1 MKTYTHT
8 SIKDWALEDRPRE
21 KLLQR
26 GIEALTDTE
35 LLAILLA
42 SGTRDRSA
50 LDMAREMLESLGGL
64 PQLAQA
70 SVAELTGFKGIGKTK
85 AITII
90 TAFELGRRKLM
101 KISEAPRLTHSE
113 SVAHYLAPRL
123 ADLKQEVF
131 YVLFLNRNNEI
142 IAEKQI
148 FRGGV
153 SATIIDPRIIFREAI
168 HHLASAI
175 ILSHNHPS
183 GNLTPSQADI
193 EITRKLVSGGK
204 VFDIQV
210 LDHIIVSSRGY
221 YSFADQGLLS

>member
-1 MKTYTHT
+1 MKTYTHNT
-8 SIKDWALEDRPRE
+8 IKDWALEDRPRE

-42 SGTRDRSA
+42 SGTRDQSA
-50 LDMAREMLESLGGL
+50 IDLAREMLETVGGL

-70 SVAELTGFKGIGKTK
+70 NVAELTGFKGVGKAK

-90 TAFELGRRKLM
+90 TAFEIGRRKLM

-210 LDHIIVSSRGY
+210 LDHIIVSARGY

>member
-1 MKTYTHT
+1 MEHYTHT
-8 SIKDWALEDRPRE
+8 TIKDWAVEDRPRE

-26 GIEALTDTE
+26 GIEALTDAE
-35 LLAILLA
+35 LIAILLA
-42 SGTRDRSA
+42 SGTRERSA
-50 LDMAREMLESLGGL
+50 IDLAREMIETVGGL
-64 PQLAQA
+64 PQIAQA
-70 SVAELTGFKGIGKTK
+70 DVAELTQLKGIGKAK
-85 AITII
+85 AITVIA
-90 TAFELGRRKLM
+90 AFELGRRKLL
-101 KISEAPRLTHSE
+101 KISETPRLTHSE
-113 SVAHYLAPRL
+113 SVAKYLSPRL

-153 SATIIDPRIIFREAI
+153 SATIIDPRIVFREAI

-193 EITRKLVSGGK
+193 EITRKLISGGK

-210 LDHIIVSSRGY
+210 LDHIIVSARGY